1 MVERNGQ
8 FSTMFQGQNIRN
20 IYQNNIF
27 CTTPNRSI
35 SFGVNLNPDLQD
47 VEKSSSL
54 LLFNLFPEFFP
65 TWQTEANF
73 DPELFLPQVVSHML
87 NVLPNSVGLAL
98 ERKENVF
105 FFS

>member
-1 MVERNGQ
+1 M
-8 FSTMFQGQNIRN
+8 
-20 IYQNNIF
+20 
-27 CTTPNRSI
+27 
-35 SFGVNLNPDLQD
+35 NPDVQD

-98 ERKENVF
+98 ERKENVLLLLF
-105 FFS
+105 QSKEKEPTLSIRLLL

>member
-1 MVERNGQ
+1 M
-8 FSTMFQGQNIRN
+8 
-20 IYQNNIF
+20 
-27 CTTPNRSI
+27 
-35 SFGVNLNPDLQD
+35 NPDVQD

-105 FFS
+105 FTFVSVERKRANIIHKAFAGIC